1 MSFIGNV
8 IWFLLIGWWESIVWA
23 FYGLIFCITII
34 GIPIGVQCF
43 KIAKLGAVPFGRTI
57 IDTGNTGSTIA
68 NIIWF
73 IVAGLWI
80 GLSYLAAGIAL
91 CCTLIGI
98 PIGLQCFKLTSLAF
112 CPFGK
117 EIIPNR

>member
-34 GIPIGVQCF
+34 GIPIGIQCF
-43 KIAKLGAVPFGRTI
+43 KIAKLSAVPFGRTI

-80 GLSYLAAGIAL
+80 GLTYLAAGIAL